1 LIRPPLA
8 NIDTLFIVS
17 SIIDPQIN
25 TVVLDRLIA
34 IAEYKEIEP
43 VIVFTKVDLDE
54 SYKKYVDIY
63 NKAGFKTIVCDNKT
77 GSGSDEV
84 KSLLKDKISAF
95 AGNTGVG
102 KSSLLNNI
110 DFSLSLATG
119 ETSKKLGRGKH
130 TTRHCEL
137 FKCAGGY
144 IADTPGFSSLDIER
158 CEKIMKNELPHCFR
172 EFDDYIYNCKF
183 LNNCSHI
190 NDKGCAVRNA
200 VENGIISQSRYN
212 SYVQMYNE
220 VKDIKE
226 WEKK

>member
-1 LIRPPLA
+1 MVFPLY
-8 NIDTLFIVS
+8 L
-17 SIIDPQIN
+17 
-25 TVVLDRLIA
+25 
-34 IAEYKEIEP
+34 
-43 VIVFTKVDLDE
+43 
-54 SYKKYVDIY
+54 
-63 NKAGFKTIVCDNKT
+63 
-77 GSGSDEV
+77 
-84 KSLLKDKISAF
+84 F

>member
-1 LIRPPLA
+1 MENA
-8 NIDTLFIVS
+8 YD
-17 SIIDPQIN
+17 
-25 TVVLDRLIA
+25 
-34 IAEYKEIEP
+34 
-43 VIVFTKVDLDE
+43 
-54 SYKKYVDIY
+54 KYVDIY
-63 NKAGFKTIVCDNKT
+63 TKAGFKTIICNNKN
-77 GSGSDEV
+77 GLGSDEV
-84 KSLLKDKISAF
+84 KEMLKGKICAF

-110 DFSLSLATG
+110 DSSLELATG

-137 FKCAGGY
+137 FKCNEGY

-158 CEKIMKNELPHCFR
+158 CEKIMKDELPHCFR
-172 EFDDYIYNCKF
+172 EFSDYIYNCKF

-190 NDKGCAVRNA
+190 NDKGCAVRQA
-200 VENGIISQSRYN
+200 VENGLISESRYN

-226 WEKK
+226 WKKK